1 MDRTF
6 ASDLEFDKV
15 LQLIAAH
22 ARSGVGRS
30 FVESHISEPPRG
42 GDPHAAARL
51 TLALAQL
58 IEDEETLSFAGVDE
72 ALPWLEDDA
81 PPPSEPRDLL
91 ALLNLAR
98 RVGAVRRRL
107 GAAADDRLRAV
118 ARKLPDTTDLVAAVA
133 PRLNRD
139 GTVADTASPELQ
151 RLRREVV
158 RARTE
163 VTAELEGIRRAHGEV
178 VTDAPPTLRRDR
190 YCLPVRSSARA
201 QLPGLLL
208 DVSARGA
215 TAFVE
220 PLAVVELNNRL
231 TAATAGEQR
240 EIQRILAEIARLFAG
255 AHDDLA
261 AAVDVLAEIDAV
273 QAKVLFGRRVD
284 GRIVLP
290 TDSGDLVL
298 RGARHPL
305 LDERLHALRVEVFG
319 ESERRDPGH
328 RVVPLDFNLPEGVRT
343 LVVSGPNA
351 GGKTVV
357 LKTIGLMA
365 LMCRHGIPLPA
376 DEGTT
381 VPEFS
386 CLWCHI
392 GDEQNVAADLSTFS
406 GSMAATA
413 RLLGEADRAT
423 LVLFDELGAGTDP
436 LEGAAIGCALL
447 EELSDRGA
455 VTVVTT
461 HLAAIALAASAAD
474 GMENAAVEYDETTQR
489 PTYVLVVG
497 RPGRSRALE
506 IAHRMG
512 VSEVVLDRAR
522 ELLGGDHLELDRWLR
537 RFEALERQLEA
548 ERSEVALLRAETDGV
563 RQEAAREL
571 ERLESERRKLPQE
584 LAAEREEL
592 RRRAK
597 QKLDTATARLQ
608 KALEEHEALGKR
620 RLQKLRDE
628 ALSLDDHR
636 SAPKQDGGGLEEGAR
651 VRLAVGGKGV
661 LREIRGSSAQV
672 EVAGKRLWVPVG
684 ELELV
689 EGPPPAH
696 RTAVKVESLDVIDRE
711 LKLIGLDSEHARDE
725 LERFLDQAL
734 TTGVP
739 AVRVVHGHGTGT
751 LRRLVA
757 DVCRSHPAV
766 RSFRHPPQHRGGT
779 GATEVEIDQGG

>member
-1 MDRTF
+1 
-6 ASDLEFDKV
+6 
-15 LQLIAAH
+15 
-22 ARSGVGRS
+22 VGRS
-30 FVESHISEPPRG
+30 RVRSLGGESPHD
-42 GDPHAAARL
+42 GDPQRSAHL
-51 TLALAQL
+51 TLALAQQ
-58 IEDEETLSFAGVDE
+58 IEDGETLSFAGVDD
-72 ALPWLEDDA
+72 ALPWLEKGA

-98 RVGAVRRRL
+98 RVAAVRGRL
-107 GAAADDRLRAV
+107 GASDSALLRAV
-118 ARKLPDTTDLVAAVA
+118 ADKLPDTTELVAAVA

-139 GTVADTASPELQ
+139 GTVADDASPELK

-158 RARTE
+158 RARAE
-163 VTAELEGIRRAHGEV
+163 VTTELEGIRRAHGDV

-190 YCLPVRSSARA
+190 YCLPVRASARA

-240 EIQRILAEIARLFAG
+240 EIQRILAEIARLFAA
-255 AHDDLA
+255 AHHDLA
-261 AAVDVLAEIDAV
+261 GAVDVLGEIDAV
-273 QAKVLFGRRVD
+273 QAKVLFGRRIEGRVVIPGD
-284 GRIVLP
+284 GGEI
-290 TDSGDLVL
+290 VL

-305 LDERLHALRVEVFG
+305 LDERLHALRAEVFG
-319 ESERRDPGH
+319 PSEKRDPGH
-328 RVVPLDFNLPEGVRT
+328 RVVPLQFSLPEGVRT

-365 LMCRHGIPLPA
+365 LMCAHGIPLPA
-376 DEGTT
+376 GEGTA
-381 VPEFS
+381 VPVFS
-386 CLWCHI
+386 HLWCHI
-392 GDEQNVAADLSTFS
+392 GDEQDVAADLSTFS

-413 RLLGEADRAT
+413 RLLDEADNAT

-447 EELSDRGA
+447 EELSARGA
-455 VTVVTT
+455 VTVVST

-489 PTYVLVVG
+489 PTYVLAVG

-506 IAHRMG
+506 IADRMG
-512 VSEVVLDRAR
+512 VSNAVLDRAR

-537 RFEALERQLEA
+537 RLEALEMQLEA
-548 ERSEVALLRAETDGV
+548 ERSEVALLRAEADGV

-571 ERLESERRKLPQE
+571 ERLESERRKVPQE

-592 RRRAK
+592 QRRAK
-597 QKLDTATARLQ
+597 KKLDTAITRLQ
-608 KALEEHEALGKR
+608 KALEENEALGKR

-628 ALSLDDHR
+628 ALRLDDHHPV
-636 SAPKQDGGGLEEGAR
+636 APTKGGGLEEGAR
-651 VRLAVGGKGV
+651 VRLAVGGQGV
-661 LREIRGSSAQV
+661 LREVRGSRAQV
-672 EVAGKRLWVPVG
+672 EVAGKRLWVAVG

-689 EGPPPAH
+689 KGPPPAR
-696 RTAVKVESLDVIDRE
+696 RTAVMVESVDVTDRE
-711 LKLIGLDSEHARDE
+711 LRLIGLDCEHAREE

-739 AVRVVHGHGTGT
+739 AVRVVHGHGTGA
-751 LRRLVA
+751 LRRMVSE
-757 DVCRSHPAV
+757 VCRSHPAV

-779 GATEVEIDQGG
+779 GATEVELEGA

>member
-1 MDRTF
+1 VNRSY
-6 ASDLEFDKV
+6 ASELEFDKI
-15 LQLIAAH
+15 LQVIAAH
-22 ARSGVGRS
+22 ARSGVGRTRIRRLG
-30 FVESHISEPPRG
+30 EEPPHD
-42 GDPHAAARL
+42 GDPRAAARL
-51 TLALAQL
+51 TLALAEL
-58 IEDEETLSFAGVDE
+58 IEEGETLSFAGVDD
-72 ALPWLEDDA
+72 AVPWLEDGA

-98 RVGAVRRRL
+98 RVAAVRGRL
-107 GAAADDRLRAV
+107 GAADSDLLRAV
-118 ARKLPDTTDLVAAVA
+118 AHHLPDTTALVAAVA

-139 GTVADTASPELQ
+139 GTVADDASPELK
-151 RLRREVV
+151 RLRGEVV
-158 RARTE
+158 RARAE
-163 VTAELEGIRRAHGEV
+163 VTSELEGIRRAHGDV

-190 YCLPVRSSARA
+190 YCLPVRASARA

-240 EIQRILAEIARLFAG
+240 EIQRILAEISRLFAG
-255 AHDDLA
+255 ARDDLA
-261 AAVDVLAEIDAV
+261 GAIDVLGEVDAI
-273 QAKVLFGRRVD
+273 QAKVLFGRRVEGRVVIPGD
-284 GRIVLP
+284 GREI
-290 TDSGDLVL
+290 VL

-305 LDERLHALRVEVFG
+305 LDERLHALRAEVFG
-319 ESERRDPGH
+319 PSERRDPDH
-328 RVVPLDFNLPEGVRT
+328 RVVPLQFSLPEGVRT

-365 LMCRHGIPLPA
+365 LMCAHGIPLPA
-376 DEGTT
+376 DEGTA
-381 VPEFS
+381 VPVFS
-386 CLWCHI
+386 HLWCHI
-392 GDEQNVAADLSTFS
+392 GDEQDVAADLSTFS

-413 RLLGEADRAT
+413 RLLAEADGDT

-447 EELSDRGA
+447 EELSARGA
-455 VTVVTT
+455 VTVVST

-489 PTYVLVVG
+489 PTYVLAVG

-512 VSEVVLDRAR
+512 VSSTVLDRAR

-537 RFEALERQLEA
+537 RLEALEMQLES
-548 ERSEVALLRAETDGV
+548 ERTEVALLRAETDGV

-584 LAAEREEL
+584 LAIEREEL
-592 RRRAK
+592 QRRAK
-597 QKLDTATARLQ
+597 KKLDAAITRLQ

-628 ALSLDDHR
+628 ALRLDHHR
-636 SAPKQDGGGLEEGAR
+636 PVAKADGRGLEEGAR

-661 LREIRGSSAQV
+661 LREVRGSRAQV
-672 EVAGKRLWVPVG
+672 DVAGKRLWVAVE
-684 ELELV
+684 ELEV
-689 EGPPPAH
+689 VKGPPPVQRA
-696 RTAVKVESLDVIDRE
+696 AVKVESVDVTDRE
-711 LKLIGLDSEHARDE
+711 LKLIGLDCEHAREE

-739 AVRVVHGHGTGT
+739 AVRVVHGHGTGA
-751 LRRLVA
+751 LRRMVSE
-757 DVCRSHPAV
+757 VCRSHPAV

-779 GATEVEIDQGG
+779 GATEVELEQGS

>member
-30 FVESHISEPPRG
+30 FLERSVVSTRHG
-42 GDPHAAARL
+42 GDPSAAAHL
-51 TLALAQL
+51 TLDLGDL
-58 IEDEETLSFAGVDE
+58 IEDGETLSFAGIDD

-91 ALLNLAR
+91 ALLGLAR
-98 RVGAVRRRL
+98 RVASVRRRL
-107 GAAADDRLRAV
+107 GAAPSDRLRAI
-118 ARKLPDTTDLVAAVA
+118 ARRLPDTTELVAAVS
-133 PRLNRD
+133 PRLNPD
-139 GTVADTASPELQ
+139 GTVADSASPELQ

-163 VTAELEGIRRAHGEV
+163 VTAELEGIRRAHGDV

-190 YCLPVRSSARA
+190 YCLPVRSSARG

-208 DVSARGA
+208 DVSGRGA

-240 EIQRILAEIARLFAG
+240 EIQRILAEIARLFAV
-255 AHDDLA
+255 AHDDLVG
-261 AAVDVLAEIDAV
+261 AVDVLAEIDAV
-273 QAKVLFGRRVD
+273 QAKVLFGRRIE
-284 GRIVLP
+284 GRVVLP
-290 TDSGDLVL
+290 AETSDLVL

-319 ESERRDPGH
+319 PSEQRDPGH
-328 RVVPLDFNLPEGVRT
+328 QVVPLDFSLPEGVRT
-343 LVVSGPNA
+343 LVISGPNA

-365 LMCRHGIPLPA
+365 LMCRYGVPLPA

-381 VPEFS
+381 IPDFDR
-386 CLWCHI
+386 LWCHI
-392 GDEQNVAADLSTFS
+392 GDEQDVAADLSTFS

-413 RLLGEADRAT
+413 RLLDDADDST

-447 EELSDRGA
+447 EELSNRGA
-455 VTVVTT
+455 ITVVST
-461 HLAAIALAASAAD
+461 HLASIALSASAAD
-474 GMENAAVEYDETTQR
+474 GMENAAVEYDEKTQR
-489 PTYVLVVG
+489 PTYVLSVG

-506 IAHRMG
+506 IADRMG
-512 VSEVVLDRAR
+512 VPEVVLDRAR

-537 RFEALERQLEA
+537 RLEALEMQLEA
-548 ERSEVALLRAETDGV
+548 ERSEAALLRAEADGV
-563 RQEAAREL
+563 QHEARREL
-571 ERLESERRKLPQE
+571 QKLENERLAIPEM

-597 QKLDTATARLQ
+597 KKLDTAINSLQ
-608 KALEEHEALGKR
+608 KANEEHEALGRR

-628 ALSLDDHR
+628 ALDLDDR
-636 SAPKQDGGGLEEGAR
+636 EAAPASSGDGLEIGAR

-661 LREIRGSSAQV
+661 LREIRGSQAQV
-672 EVAGKRLWVPVG
+672 EVADKKLWVPVG
-684 ELELV
+684 DV
-689 EGPPPAH
+689 RVVKGPPPERRA
-696 RTAVKVESLDVIDRE
+696 AVRLETVESTDRE
-711 LKLIGLDSEHARDE
+711 LKLIGLDSEHAREE

-734 TTGVP
+734 TSGLP

-751 LRRLVA
+751 LRRLVTEI
-757 DVCRSHPAV
+757 CRSHPAV

-779 GATEVEIDQGG
+779 GATEVELEDGA